1 MSALANGSRDSRVV
15 YRFGDFELVV
25 ADETLW
31 RGGTK
36 LNINRRMYQVLLRL
50 IERGG
55 EIVTKQEFFE
65 TVWNGSFVEDNNLT
79 VTIAAIR
86 KVLGDDAK
94 KVIFIEN
101 LPRKGY
107 RFVALVSIGETRTTT
122 LPALVHRE
130 PTAKHPPLK
139 RRGIRLWIS
148 AAAACMIV
156 VLVVA
161 AAGYRRFWASGSN
174 RSDHVSSIAVLPFTG
189 SGNDIEY
196 LADGLTEDIIT
207 DLGRARELRVIDRN
221 SSFKYKDKRV
231 DPAEAAR
238 QLGVASVL
246 VGSIE
251 RHEDTLKIT
260 IELIDSVSAATSLRR
275 EFSLDHDDLISLSQ
289 EVVEAVEADLA
300 ARPDKAKRRPTTSPE
315 AYDLYLKGR
324 YLWNKRTNTDL
335 QGSLEL
341 FRAAIDRD
349 PVFARAHVGLSEAYS
364 LVSLSHLGISD
375 DERIALAKGAIQ
387 KALEIDDSIG
397 EAYAAA
403 GINKVFI
410 EWDFAGAEAAYRR
423 ALELSPNDA
432 TAHHWYAELLSM
444 QGRFDECFAHYETA
458 LLLDPLSL
466 PIRTDMAFAHYYAHD
481 NDAAIAELNK
491 AKELD
496 PAYIRTYVF
505 MGFVYREKGMLK
517 ESIDMMEH
525 QFQAQF
531 GNNPKAR
538 ENYEWAVRYTNDL
551 RNSATRS
558 GAKGYWEAEIRSGPS
573 DSIYKA
579 VAYCKIGDIDKAFEF
594 LEKAVEKERTNVV
607 WLKVMPE
614 FDSIRSDPR
623 YDQLL
628 RRVGLA

>member
-1 MSALANGSRDSRVV
+1 MSEVTDGSRGTRVV

-36 LNINRRMYQVLLRL
+36 LSINRRMYQVLLRL

-55 EIVTKQEFFE
+55 EIVTKEEFFE

-86 KVLGDDAK
+86 KILGDDAK
-94 KVIFIEN
+94 QVIFIEN

-107 RFVALVSIGETRTTT
+107 RFIAPVSIDDARTTAS
-122 LPALVHRE
+122 PALVNTA
-130 PTAKHPPLK
+130 PTAKYPPLK
-139 RRGIRLWIS
+139 RRGIRVWVS

-156 VLVVA
+156 VLVVV
-161 AAGYRRFWASGSN
+161 AAGYRRFWTAGSN
-174 RSDHVSSIAVLPFTG
+174 RSGQIRSIAVLPFTG

-196 LADGLTEDIIT
+196 LADGLAEDIIT
-207 DLGRARELRVIDRN
+207 DLGRARGLRVIDRN
-221 SSFKYKDKRV
+221 SSFKYKDKRL
-231 DPAEAAR
+231 DPVEAAR
-238 QLGVASVL
+238 QLGVTSVL

-251 RHEDTLKIT
+251 RREDTLSLT
-260 IELIDSVSAATSLRR
+260 VELIDSVSAATLWRR
-275 EFSLDHDDLISLSQ
+275 EFSLDRDDLIGLSQ
-289 EVVEAVEADLA
+289 EVVEAVEKDLVGS
-300 ARPDKAKRRPTTSPE
+300 PEKAGRRPTTSPE
-315 AYDLYLKGR
+315 AYELYLKGR
-324 YLWNKRTNTDL
+324 YLWNKRTNIDL
-335 QGSLEL
+335 QASLEL

-349 PVFARAHVGLSEAYS
+349 PVFARAYVGLSEAYS
-364 LVSLSHLGISD
+364 LVSLAHISNE
-375 DERIALAKGAIQ
+375 ERIALANGAVQ

-403 GINKVFI
+403 AINKVFI

-423 ALELSPNDA
+423 ALELNPNDA

-481 NDAAIAELNK
+481 YDAAIAGLNK

-496 PAYIRTYVF
+496 PAYIRTYDF
-505 MGFVYREKGMLK
+505 LGFAYREKGMLK
-517 ESIDMMEH
+517 ESIDMMGHRFE
-525 QFQAQF
+525 AQF
-531 GNNPKAR
+531 ANNPEAR
-538 ENYEWAVRYTNDL
+538 RDHEWAVRYTSDL
-551 RNSATRS
+551 RDSAARS
-558 GAKGYWEAEIRSGPS
+558 GAKGYWEAEIRSGASSP
-573 DSIYKA
+573 IYKA
-579 VAYCKIGDIDKAFEF
+579 VAYCKLGDIDKAFEF
-594 LEKAVEKERTNVV
+594 LEKAVEKERTSVV